1 MFLLIA
7 INPAFEYLQQA
18 ARLAPLVRV
27 AFTIDKARA
36 FRRISSEGYRKISFR
51 EVGNVLV
58 IDIKEKKFP
67 PEDATRFNYEVVSL
81 AHNQNYSGYNK
92 VVLNFKEVDYMNAA
106 GLGALVSLNK
116 RLRKNG
122 GALEICCLPEQLKEL
137 MKITKLDTI
146 ISIRDSE
153 PEALEVLQAA

>member
-7 INPAFEYLQQA
+7 INPAFVYRQQA
-18 ARLAPLVRV
+18 AGLATLVRI
-27 AFTIDKARA
+27 AFAIDKATA
-36 FRRISSEGYRKISFR
+36 LRRISSEGYRKISFR

-58 IDIKEKKFP
+58 IDVKEKKLP

-81 AHNQNYSGYNK
+81 AYNQNYSGYNK
-92 VVLNFKEVDYMNAA
+92 VVLNFKEVDYMNTA

-122 GALEICCLPEQLKEL
+122 GALEICCLPEQLIEL
-137 MKITKLDTI
+137 MKTTKLDTI
-146 ISIRDSE
+146 ISIKDSE
-153 PEALEVLQAA
+153 PQALKSLQAA